1 MPGIVIQI
9 NRSSGGLPKRPALG
23 PVTVT
28 REGLEGDDH
37 ANLKYHGG
45 PDKAVLMLALETLD
59 DLKAKGF
66 PIFPGGLGE
75 NLTVSG
81 LDPAQW
87 RSGQRYRPGEDV
99 VIELTTL
106 RTPCSNLNV
115 YNSGIKAELY
125 DARCKAG
132 DPTTPKWARGGFYG
146 RVIHG
151 GLLVPGSA
159 VALESETC

>member
-37 ANLKYHGG
+37 RNLKYHGG

-87 RSGQRYRPGEDV
+87 RSGQRYRLGEDV

-106 RTPCSNLNV
+106 RTPCSN
-115 YNSGIKAELY
+115 
-125 DARCKAG
+125 AG
-132 DPTTPKWARGGFYG
+132 DPPTPQWARGGFYG

-151 GLLVPGSA
+151 GLLVPGSG
-159 VALESETC
+159 VALESEAC

>member
-1 MPGIVIQI
+1 MPGILIQI
-9 NRSSGGLPKRPALG
+9 NRSPGGLPKRPALG
-23 PVTVT
+23 PVTVA

-37 ANLKYHGG
+37 RNLKYHGG

-66 PIFPGGLGE
+66 SVFPGALGE
-75 NLTVSG
+75 NLTVTG
-81 LDPAQW
+81 LDPGQW
-87 RSGQRYRPGEDV
+87 RSGKRYRLGEDV

-106 RTPCSNLNV
+106 RTPCSNLDV
-115 YNSGIKAELY
+115 YKSDMKAELY

-132 DPTTPKWARGGFYG
+132 DPTTARWARGGFYA

-151 GLLVPGSA
+151 GLLGTGAA
-159 VALESETC
+159 VTLESEAC